1 MDSDLK
7 NGFIEPIAAL
17 AFPAICQI
25 CNNRQ
30 AEPSDGYVCAQC
42 LRGAHPIKPPLCYQ
56 CGLPFDGNFPEPFT
70 CLNCHDAEWKFE
82 RARALFAARG
92 LVREIV
98 HRFKYDPADFFQPLI
113 HQWLRATKPFP
124 VHSHDWVVPIPLHP
138 LKKRE
143 RGFNQAERMAEP
155 ISSILSKP
163 LITNAIE
170 RVKYTETQ
178 THLSLSKR
186 IKNVEDAFA
195 AKKCLLK
202 GSVLLID
209 DVMTTGATASAC
221 ARVLKK
227 TGVKTVDVLTLT
239 RQLPDYFVL

>member
-1 MDSDLK
+1 
-7 NGFIEPIAAL
+7 
-17 AFPAICQI
+17 
-25 CNNRQ
+25 
-30 AEPSDGYVCAQC
+30 
-42 LRGAHPIKPPLCYQ
+42 
-56 CGLPFDGNFPEPFT
+56 
-70 CLNCHDAEWKFE
+70 
-82 RARALFAARG
+82 
-92 LVREIV
+92 
-98 HRFKYDPADFFQPLI
+98 
-113 HQWLRATKPFP
+113 
-124 VHSHDWVVPIPLHP
+124 
-138 LKKRE
+138 
-143 RGFNQAERMAEP
+143 MAEP